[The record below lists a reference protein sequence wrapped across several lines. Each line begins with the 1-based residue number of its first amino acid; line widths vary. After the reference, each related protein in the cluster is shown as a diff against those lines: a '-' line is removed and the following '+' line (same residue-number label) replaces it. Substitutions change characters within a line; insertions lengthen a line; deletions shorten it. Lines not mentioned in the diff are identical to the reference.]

1 MTENSDMYLINMLDA
16 LRAVREK
23 YKLPKGFLFV
33 PDKLEISIT
42 RSSYDN
48 LHLSYK
54 EYFNYLPESVLNII
68 IPITINMMIQGFGI
82 PKQQIERT

>member
-1 MTENSDMYLINMLDA
+1 MYLINMLDA